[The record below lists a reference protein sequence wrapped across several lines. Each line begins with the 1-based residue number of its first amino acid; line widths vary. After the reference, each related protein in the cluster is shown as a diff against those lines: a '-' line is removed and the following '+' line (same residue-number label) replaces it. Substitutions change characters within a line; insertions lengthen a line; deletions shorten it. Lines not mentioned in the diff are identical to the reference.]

1 MLSLETLSHSN
12 LLLIDGDSNDA
23 TLRLNRMLPI
33 FSFSIAAVHFAALV
47 VFWSV

>member
-1 MLSLETLSHSN
+1 MLSFDTLSYSN

-23 TLRLNRMLPI
+23 ALRLNRMLPVV
-33 FSFSIAAVHFAALV
+33 SFSTAAVHFAALV